1 MGAFNGRA
9 FLLGIQ
15 HLDAASRRLF
25 DRHGKTMDGRLRL
38 VEQIVDDAMVR
49 LAGAEPDFFH
59 DSGPERTR

>member
-25 DRHGKTMDGRLRL
+25 DRHGKSMDGRFRL
-38 VEQIVDDAMVR
+38 IEQIVDDAMVR
-49 LAGAEPDFFH
+49 LAGDQL
-59 DSGPERTR
+59 DWDDGPNRNR

>member
-25 DRHGKTMDGRLRL
+25 DRHGKSMDGRFRL

-49 LAGAEPDFFH
+49 LAGNQMDWDDGPD
-59 DSGPERTR
+59 RNR

>member
-25 DRHGKTMDGRLRL
+25 DRHGKSMDGRFRL
-38 VEQIVDDAMVR
+38 VEQIIDDAMVR
-49 LAGAEPDFFH
+49 LAGDQL
-59 DSGPERTR
+59 DWDDGPNRNR

>member
-25 DRHGKTMDGRLRL
+25 DRHGKSMDGRFRL
-38 VEQIVDDAMVR
+38 IEQIVDDAMVR
-49 LAGAEPDFFH
+49 LAGNELDWDDGPD
-59 DSGPERTR
+59 RNR

>member
-25 DRHGKTMDGRLRL
+25 DRHGKSMDGRFRL
-38 VEQIVDDAMVR
+38 IEQIVDDAMVR
-49 LAGAEPDFFH
+49 LAGHQLDWDDGPD
-59 DSGPERTR
+59 RNR